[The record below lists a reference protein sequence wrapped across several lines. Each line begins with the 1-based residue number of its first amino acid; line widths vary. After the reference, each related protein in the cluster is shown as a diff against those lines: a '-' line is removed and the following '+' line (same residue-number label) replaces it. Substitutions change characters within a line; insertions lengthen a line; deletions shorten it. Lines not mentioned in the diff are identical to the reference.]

1 MKPHGIF
8 SGFFLSVLCLALPAA
23 AAEQP
28 AVIDLKKPV
37 LESLR
42 PDGFYWAF
50 DEGIVGT
57 SNPENIEDLSDNGI
71 TGLLGG
77 SRESPTPTY
86 ADGKFGT
93 AIYLQGAGS
102 IVRWV
107 EGNRTGSPMG
117 LLTSGEKGK
126 AFTAGI
132 WFKMEDTKPVG
143 HILMRR
149 DGGARIGWRIALI
162 KADSKDTE
170 TPGSSWNLLM
180 EYGDY
185 KGNPG
190 TKATTDAFAD
200 GGWHHIG
207 ISVAPDGSAAE
218 SADGLTDFTAVYW
231 LDGQLFDTVA
241 FTTKE
246 VDVEQGSHS
255 IVVGNDAWGIADDA
269 FITSGVHSFK
279 K

>member
-1 MKPHGIF
+1 MKPPGILSGIF
-8 SGFFLSVLCLALPAA
+8 LSALCLVQAA
-23 AAEQP
+23 AGAEQP
-28 AVIDLKKPV
+28 AVIDLNKPV

-50 DEGIVGT
+50 DDGIIGT
-57 SNPENIEDLSDNGI
+57 SDPKTIEDLSGNGI

-77 SRESPTPTY
+77 SREVPTPTY
-86 ADGKFGT
+86 ADGKFGS
-93 AIYLQGAGS
+93 AIFLQGVGS

-132 WFKMEDTKPVG
+132 WYKMEDTKPVG
-143 HILMRR
+143 HTLMCR
-149 DGGARIGWRIALI
+149 DGGARIGWRIALV
-162 KADSKDTE
+162 KTDSKDKE
-170 TPGSSWNLLM
+170 TPGSSWKLRM
-180 EYGDY
+180 EFGDY

-190 TKATTDAFAD
+190 TKAATDAFAD

-207 ISVAPDGSAAE
+207 ISVAPDGSAAK
-218 SADGLTDFTAVYW
+218 SADGLADFTAVYW

-255 IVVGNDAWGIADDA
+255 IVVGPAAMGIADDA
-269 FITSGVHSFK
+269 FITSGVHAFK

>member
-1 MKPHGIF
+1 MNQLGFF
-8 SGFFLSVLCLALPAA
+8 SGVIVSALCLMQSAA
-23 AAEQP
+23 GAEQP

-37 LESLR
+37 IESLR

-50 DEGIVGT
+50 DDGIVGT
-57 SNPENIEDLSDNGI
+57 SDPKTMEDLSGNGI
-71 TGLLGG
+71 TGLVSGG
-77 SRESPTPTY
+77 SKSPTPTY

-93 AIYLQGAGS
+93 AIFLQGVGS

-107 EGNRTGSPMG
+107 EGNRASSPMG
-117 LLTSGEKGK
+117 LLTSGENGK

-143 HILMRR
+143 HTLMCR
-149 DGGARIGWRIALI
+149 DGGARIGWRIALV
-162 KADSKDTE
+162 KTDSKDME
-170 TPGSSWNLLM
+170 TPGSSWKLRM
-180 EYGDY
+180 EFGDY

-190 TKATTDAFAD
+190 TRAATDAFAD

-207 ISVAPDGSAAE
+207 ISVAPDGSAAK

-255 IVVGNDAWGIADDA
+255 IIVGPAAVGIADDA
-269 FITSGVHSFK
+269 FITSGVHAFK

>member
-1 MKPHGIF
+1 MKRLGIF
-8 SGFFLSVLCLALPAA
+8 SGVILSALCLVQSAA
-23 AAEQP
+23 VAEQP

-37 LESLR
+37 MESLR

-50 DEGIVGT
+50 DDGIVGT
-57 SNPENIEDLSDNGI
+57 SDPKTIEDLSGNGI
-71 TGLLGG
+71 TGLAGA
-77 SRESPTPTY
+77 SRESPMPTY

-93 AIYLQGAGS
+93 AIYLPGAGS

-149 DGGARIGWRIALI
+149 DGGARIGWRMALVR
-162 KADSKDTE
+162 ADSKDNE
-170 TPGSSWNLLM
+170 TLGNSWKLRI

-190 TKATTDAFAD
+190 TKAATDAFAD

-207 ISVAPDGSAAE
+207 ISVAPDGSAAK

-255 IVVGNDAWGIADDA
+255 IVVGNGAMGIADDA
-269 FITSGVHSFK
+269 FITSGVHAFK

>member
-1 MKPHGIF
+1 MKPLGILSGIF
-8 SGFFLSVLCLALPAA
+8 LSALCLVQSAA
-23 AAEQP
+23 GAEQP

-50 DEGIVGT
+50 DDGIVGT
-57 SNPENIEDLSDNGI
+57 SDPKIIEDLSGNGI

-77 SRESPTPTY
+77 SREVPTPTY
-86 ADGKFGT
+86 ADGKFGS
-93 AIYLQGAGS
+93 AIFLQGVGS

-132 WFKMEDTKPVG
+132 WYKMEDTKPVG
-143 HILMRR
+143 HILMCR
-149 DGGARIGWRIALI
+149 DGGARIGWRIALV
-162 KADSKDTE
+162 KTDSKDKE
-170 TPGSSWNLLM
+170 TPGSSWKLRM
-180 EYGDY
+180 EFGDY

-190 TKATTDAFAD
+190 TRAATDAFAD
-200 GGWHHIG
+200 GGWHHVG
-207 ISVAPDGSAAE
+207 VSVAPDGSAAK

-255 IVVGNDAWGIADDA
+255 IVVGSAAMGIADDA

>member
-1 MKPHGIF
+1 MKRLGIL
-8 SGFFLSVLCLALPAA
+8 SGVILSALSLVQSAA
-23 AAEQP
+23 GAEQP

-50 DEGIVGT
+50 DDGIVGT
-57 SNPENIEDLSDNGI
+57 SDPKIIEDLSGNGI

-77 SRESPTPTY
+77 SREVPTPTY
-86 ADGKFGT
+86 ADGKFGS
-93 AIYLQGAGS
+93 AIFLQGVGS

-132 WFKMEDTKPVG
+132 WYKMEDTKPVG
-143 HILMRR
+143 HILMCR
-149 DGGARIGWRIALI
+149 DGGARIGWRIALV
-162 KADSKDTE
+162 KTDSKDKE
-170 TPGSSWNLLM
+170 TPGSSWKLRM
-180 EYGDY
+180 EFGDY

-190 TKATTDAFAD
+190 TKAATDAFAD
-200 GGWHHIG
+200 GGWHHVG
-207 ISVAPDGSAAE
+207 VSVAPDGSAAK

-255 IVVGNDAWGIADDA
+255 IVVGSAAMGIADDA